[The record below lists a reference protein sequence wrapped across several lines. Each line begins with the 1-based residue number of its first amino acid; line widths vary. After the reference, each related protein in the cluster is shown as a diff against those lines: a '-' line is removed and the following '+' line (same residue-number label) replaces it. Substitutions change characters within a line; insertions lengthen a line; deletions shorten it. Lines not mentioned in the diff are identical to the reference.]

1 MALNSR
7 RRYAALTGVVAVALT
22 VGACGSSDDDSGGDS
37 GGDAAASSTIDCTP
51 YEQFGD
57 LSGTEVS
64 TYSSVVAPEA
74 DAYEAAWKPFE
85 DCTGVDVKGE
95 WSKEFEAQI
104 VVRVQ
109 SGNPP
114 DIALFPQP
122 GLLQTVVNDTGAVL
136 PVFPETEAVVDENFS
151 EDWKAYG
158 TVDGTYYG
166 FPNSS
171 NSKSF
176 VWYSPGAFAD
186 AGYEIPTTWEEMI
199 ALSDQ
204 IVADNPDG
212 SVKPWCAGISSGD
225 ATGWPVT
232 DWIEDQMLR
241 DQGKDYYDQWV
252 NHEVPFNAA
261 ESKEVWDKVG
271 TVLRN
276 EDYVNG
282 GFGNVQTIAS
292 TTFQDGGL
300 PILDGSCYMY
310 KMASFY
316 AANWPEGTDVS
327 ENGDVFAFYYP
338 TNEGSTE
345 KPVLVGSEFIAAFDE
360 RPEVKAFTTFM
371 ASADYANERAKQGY
385 GFVSANLN
393 LDVNNVDS
401 PISKL
406 AAEQFQ
412 DPGALIR
419 FDGAD
424 LMPGAV
430 GSGSF
435 WKEATAWI
443 AEGKDTQAVLDSVE
457 QSWP

>member
-1 MALNSR
+1 MKVRVGRKTTTVAAAGALSL
-7 RRYAALTGVVAVALT
+7 ALA
-22 VGACGSSDDDSGGDS
+22 ACGSSDDGGDS
-37 GGDAAASSTIDCTP
+37 GGDAAAGSDVIDCSP

-57 LSGTEVS
+57 LSGTSVS
-64 TYSSVVAPEA
+64 TYASIVSPEA
-74 DAYEAAWKPFE
+74 DAYEASWAPFE
-85 DCTGVDVKGE
+85 DCTGVDIQGE

-114 DIALFPQP
+114 DVALFPQP
-122 GLLQTVVNDTGAVL
+122 GLLKTVVNDTGAVV
-136 PVFPETEAVVDENFS
+136 PVAPETEAVVDENFA
-151 EDWKAYG
+151 EEWKAYG
-158 TVDGTYYG
+158 TIDGTYYG

-186 AGYEIPTTWEEMI
+186 AGYEIPQTWEELL

-212 SVKPWCAGISSGD
+212 SVKPWCAGIASGD

-232 DWIEDQMLR
+232 DWIEDKMLR
-241 DQGKDYYDQWV
+241 DQGPDYYDQWV
-252 NHEVPFNAA
+252 DHEVPFNAP
-261 ESKEVWDKVG
+261 ESKEVWDAVG
-271 TVLRN
+271 SILRN

-300 PILDGSCYMY
+300 PILDGACYMY
-310 KMASFY
+310 KLASFQE
-316 AANWPEGTDVS
+316 ANWPEGTTVAED
-327 ENGDVFAFYYP
+327 GDVFAFYFP
-338 TNEGSTE
+338 VNEGSEE

-360 RPEVKAFTTFM
+360 RPEVSAFTTYL
-371 ASADYANERAKQGY
+371 ASADYANLRAQEGL
-385 GFVSANLN
+385 GFVSANKN
-393 LDVNNVDS
+393 LDVNNLDS
-401 PISKL
+401 AISKL
-406 AAEQFQ
+406 TAEQFQ
-412 DPGALIR
+412 DPSALVR

-443 AEGKDTQAVLDSVE
+443 AEGKDTQAVLDAVE

>member
-1 MALNSR
+1 MAHNHKR
-7 RRYAALTGVVAVALT
+7 RWAALGGVMAVALT
-22 VGACGSSDDDSGGDS
+22 ATACGSSDD
-37 GGDAAASSTIDCTP
+37 GGDAGSDGGGGSSAIDCAP

-57 LSGTEVS
+57 LDGTSVS

-74 DAYEAAWKPFE
+74 DAYEAAFVPFE

-176 VWYSPGAFAD
+176 VWFSPGAFAE
-186 AGYEIPTTWEEMI
+186 AGYEVPETYEELL

-232 DWIEDQMLR
+232 DWVEDKMLR
-241 DQGKDYYDQWV
+241 DQGADYYDQWV
-252 NHEVPFNAA
+252 AHEVPFNAP
-261 ESKEVWDKVG
+261 ESLEVWDAVG
-271 TVLRN
+271 GILRN
-276 EDYVNG
+276 EKYVNG
-282 GFGNVQTIAS
+282 GYGNVQTIAS

-316 AANWPEGTDVS
+316 AANWPEGTNVAED
-327 ENGDVFAFYYP
+327 GDVFAFYFP
-338 TNEGSTE
+338 TNEGASE

-360 RPEVKAFTTFM
+360 RPEVKAFTTYL
-371 ASADYANERAKQGY
+371 ASADYANLRAKEGF

-412 DPGALIR
+412 DPEALIR

-430 GSGSF
+430 GAGSF
-435 WKEATAWI
+435 WREATAWI
-443 AEGKDTQAVLDSVE
+443 AEGKDTQAVLDSIE